1 MIKKSFCTNQKS
13 THSVEE
19 IHRGLYIY
27 IYKLLCDYVSTRTTA
42 PLKGATLWK
51 VPSGQPRLQQQREKF
66 LAAGKAVGIKVF
78 ILFVLNGPC
87 CLLGV
92 AQQKTDST
100 TIWQTP
106 PTTWLAWSTSP
117 VSSWYQTPAARR
129 TCFCESW
136 LHAPTSWPS
145 LSAIVIKIPGQ
156 SETIAKKN
164 TNKQTKN
171 TNRARPPQFP
181 KSGTR
186 EAYLHYKRKRGEEKP
201 GRVAT
206 DMFPLEF
213 ARVQLKNKTTF
224 VKPFGRHAE
233 DEPSWPKQQPGAPK
247 SEPSF
252 WHASLQTSFWSRHLR
267 YFCNV
272 TWPWTQDWQSTW
284 QPLEASL
291 LHSKPATPS
300 KLETLTRDWWHH
312 VATVSFSKSLMGWV
326 LETWSG
332 PRSLNTQKHL
342 HEHGP
347 ARCCKTKSEVLYPN
361 LPSRA
366 SHAHLSGLC
375 AATKMPWK
383 LPFPIHNKAQQSHPT
398 KGQAPKW
405 SAPALISWLPPG
417 SWEQSCVP
425 LPMSACLKTAFSSY
439 EVACAVHPPC
449 HTFWRPCCWIS
460 AGQTKR
466 QRLVR
471 SLGQS

>member
-1 MIKKSFCTNQKS
+1 MHQPLGLPSLLLWSKYPANLKLPQKS
-13 THSVEE
+13 
-19 IHRGLYIY
+19 
-27 IYKLLCDYVSTRTTA
+27 KQA
-42 PLKGATLWK
+42 
-51 VPSGQPRLQQQREKF
+51 
-66 LAAGKAVGIKVF
+66 
-78 ILFVLNGPC
+78 
-87 CLLGV
+87 
-92 AQQKTDST
+92 
-100 TIWQTP
+100 
-106 PTTWLAWSTSP
+106 
-117 VSSWYQTPAARR
+117 
-129 TCFCESW
+129 
-136 LHAPTSWPS
+136 
-145 LSAIVIKIPGQ
+145 
-156 SETIAKKN
+156 
-164 TNKQTKN
+164 NKQTNKKH
-171 TNRARPPQFP
+171 
-181 KSGTR
+181 KSGPPTSVSK
-186 EAYLHYKRKRGEEKP
+186 KRHPGSVPSLQKKKWRREKP

-252 WHASLQTSFWSRHLR
+252 WHASPQTSFWSRHLR
-267 YFCNV
+267 YVCNV
-272 TWPWTQDWQSTW
+272 TRPWTQDWQSTW

-366 SHAHLSGLC
+366 SQAHVSGLC

-383 LPFPIHNKAQQSHPT
+383 LPFPTHNKAQQSHPT

-417 SWEQSCVP
+417 SWDQSCVP
-425 LPMSACLKTAFSSY
+425 LPMSCLKTAFSSY